1 MPITIEEIKNDKYHI
16 DPVKMA
22 NDAIIPNVD
31 APISNLYGF
40 FTLII
45 GKPNSGK
52 STFWINLLKKS
63 KQKNTYYRKFDR
75 VHIFSN
81 SLKTITTKLKLPE
94 DRLHHGLD
102 DLEQVIAQ
110 EKDSDNKILFIIDDC
125 VTDLKDS
132 DFMLKL
138 IYNRR
143 HIAKS
148 ISIIITSQVYNKIS
162 LKIRKC
168 CNDIILFNTGSKK
181 ELQSIYDDLINIDKE
196 DYYKIIKHCFSGS
209 SHDFLVFRT
218 GDGSWYHNFNRLNIN
233 EE

>member
-1 MPITIEEIKNDKYHI
+1 MPITISEIENDRYKI
-16 DPVKMA
+16 NPIKMA
-22 NDAIIPNVD
+22 NDCIIPNID
-31 APISNLYGF
+31 DPISKHFGF
-40 FTLII
+40 FCLLI

-52 STFWINLLKKS
+52 STYWINLLQKS
-63 KQKNTYYRKFDR
+63 KNKNSYYKKFDK

-81 SLKTITTKLKLPE
+81 SLKTITTKLKLPD
-94 DRLHHGLD
+94 DRLHHGLG
-102 DLEQVIAQ
+102 DLEEVVEI

-168 CNDIILFNTGSKK
+168 CNDLVLFNTGSKK
-181 ELQSIYDDLINIDKE
+181 ELQSIYEDLINIDKD

-209 SHDFLVFRT
+209 SHDFLVFKT
-218 GDGSWYHNFNRLNIN
+218 EDGSWFHNFNRLLIN
-233 EE
+233 E

>member
-1 MPITIEEIKNDKYHI
+1 MTITIIEEKNNKYKI
-16 DPVKMA
+16 EPIKMA
-22 NDAIIPNVD
+22 NDLI
-31 APISNLYGF
+31 ISNINDPLPDKYGF
-40 FTLII
+40 FLLLI

-52 STFWINLLKKS
+52 TNFWLNLL
-63 KQKNTYYRKFDR
+63 QKNKNKNSYYKKFDR

-81 SLKTITTKLKLPE
+81 SLKTITSKIDLAD
-94 DRLHHGLD
+94 DRIHHGCD
-102 DLEQVIAQ
+102 DLESVVEE

-143 HIAKS
+143 HIGKS

-168 CNDIILFNTGSKK
+168 CTDLVLFNTGNKK
-181 ELQSIYDDLINIDKE
+181 ELLSIDDDLINIDKD
-196 DYYKIIKHCFSGS
+196 DYYQIIKHCFSGS
-209 SHDFLVFRT
+209 AHDFIFFKT
-218 GDGSWYHNFNRLNIN
+218 EDGSFYHNLNKFVF
-233 EE
+233 

>member
-1 MPITIEEIKNDKYHI
+1 MPITIEEVKNDKYNI
-16 DPVKMA
+16 VPVKMA
-22 NDAIIPNVD
+22 NDAIIPNID
-31 APISNLYGF
+31 PPISDKYGF
-40 FTLII
+40 FCLLI

-52 STFWINLLKKS
+52 STYWINLLQKS
-63 KQKNTYYRKFDR
+63 KNKNSYYKKFDK

-94 DRLHHGLD
+94 DRLHHGVD
-102 DLEQVIAQ
+102 DLEEVVES
-110 EKDSDNKILFIIDDC
+110 EKDSDNKLLFIIDDC

-168 CNDIILFNTGSKK
+168 CNDLVLFNTGSKK
-181 ELQSIYDDLINIDKE
+181 ELQSIYDDLINIDKD

-209 SHDFLVFRT
+209 SHDFLVFKT
-218 GDGSWYHNFNRLNIN
+218 EDGSWFHNFNRLNIS
-233 EE
+233 ED

>member
-1 MPITIEEIKNDKYHI
+1 MPITIEELKNDKYHI
-16 DPVKMA
+16 EPVKMA
-22 NDAIIPNVD
+22 NDAIIKNVD
-31 APISNLYGF
+31 APVPDKYGF
-40 FTLII
+40 FLLLI

-52 STFWINLLKKS
+52 STWWINLLKKS
-63 KQKNTYYRKFDR
+63 KNKNTYYRKFDK

-81 SLKTITTKLKLPE
+81 SLQTITTKIQLPE

-102 DLEQVIAQ
+102 DIENVVNE
-110 EKDSDNKILFIIDDC
+110 EKDSDNKMLFIIDDC
-125 VTDLKDS
+125 VTDLKDT

-143 HIAKS
+143 HLAKS

-168 CNDIILFNTGSKK
+168 CTDIILFNTGSKK
-181 ELQSIYDDLINIDKE
+181 ELQSIYDDLINIDKD
-196 DYYKIIKHCFSGS
+196 DYYQIIKHCFSGS
-209 SHDFLVFRT
+209 SHDFLVFKT
-218 GDGSWYHNFNRLNIN
+218 EDSSFYHNFNKLNIS